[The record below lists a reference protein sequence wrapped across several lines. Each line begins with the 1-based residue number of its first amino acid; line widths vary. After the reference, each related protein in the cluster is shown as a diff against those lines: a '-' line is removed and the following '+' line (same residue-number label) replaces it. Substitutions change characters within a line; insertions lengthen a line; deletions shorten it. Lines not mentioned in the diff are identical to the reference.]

1 MTDAA
6 GRSFTNPIGEGADPQ
21 VVRVG
26 ERYLWCQSEGNI
38 GVAIWESPT
47 LTSLGTKHVV
57 WRAPGSGPW
66 SKQVWAPELIRL
78 DGRWHIYVAA
88 SAGDNASHRAYVL
101 AAETDDPLGPYT
113 IHGPLRT
120 ADPADPASS
129 DWAIDMTVME
139 HAGRRYAIWSGWP
152 RPWERMQHLY
162 LAELASPTS
171 ITGPRLQLFSPSDYP
186 WERIR
191 SLPGASGLNEA
202 PQVLHRGQ
210 RTFVVYSC
218 GSALLPTY
226 KLGLLEL
233 TGDDPLDIGCWLKYP
248 EPVFESS
255 GSTYGVGHD
264 GFALSPDGSQWWH
277 VYHAKVD
284 RRRSFRRG
292 IFVQP
297 MAWTDDG
304 LPDFGTPVARAEPLV
319 EPAGTP
325 HNPSTGQRQWAF
337 SASAEAL
344 ADFDYYGHHQMVET
358 GAEGLHL
365 GVVPAEPI
373 NDYRSGE
380 KVVLRDG
387 DYTDLELQASFRI
400 VSGHRAVGVLFR
412 ATLPAV
418 GYDAQRAYFAA
429 VVPRRRRLLLA
440 KTDGRSYVELAA
452 EAVDI
457 EPGAQVTLSVRARGS
472 HLEARVEATNAT
484 PTRTAT
490 TATATTTTADGA
502 PLAVVTAVDGDYV
515 AGSIGLRVVDTHAV
529 FGTLTITPA

>member
-1 MTDAA
+1 MSSAELSSVTERA
-6 GRSFTNPIGEGADPQ
+6 FTNPIGEGADPQ
-21 VVRVG
+21 VVSLG
-26 ERYLWCQSEGNI
+26 DRYLWCQSEGNV

-47 LTSLGTKHVV
+47 LTSLGRKHVV
-57 WRAPGSGPW
+57 WRAPATGPW

-78 DGRWHIYVAA
+78 DGRWYIYVAA

-101 AAETDDPLGPYT
+101 AADSDDPIGPYT
-113 IHGPLRT
+113 VHGPLRT
-120 ADPADPASS
+120 ADPADAGSA
-129 DWAIDMTVME
+129 DWAIDMTVLE
-139 HAGRRYAIWSGWP
+139 QAGRRYAIWSGWP
-152 RPWERMQHLY
+152 RPWDRVQHLY

-191 SLPGASGLNEA
+191 NLPGASGLNEA
-202 PQVLHRGQ
+202 PQVLQRGQ

-233 TGDDPLDIGCWLKYP
+233 TGDDPLDIGCWRKYP

-255 GSTYGVGHD
+255 GSTFGVGHD

-297 MAWTDDG
+297 MRWRADG
-304 LPDFGTPVARAEPLV
+304 LPDFGTPVARGEPLV
-319 EPAGTP
+319 EPAGTV
-325 HNPSTGQRQWAF
+325 HNPSTGARHWAF
-337 SASAEAL
+337 ADSDVAL
-344 ADFDYYGHHQMVET
+344 EDFDYYGHHQMVET
-358 GAEGLHL
+358 GGEGLHL
-365 GVVPAEPI
+365 GVVPAEPV

-387 DYTDLELQASFRI
+387 DYTDLELETAFRI
-400 VSGHRAVGVLFR
+400 VSGDRAVGALFR
-412 ATLPAV
+412 AMRPAV
-418 GYDAQRAYFAA
+418 GYDAQQAYFAG

-452 EAVDI
+452 EPIEI
-457 EPGAQVTLSVRARGS
+457 EPGAAVTLSVRARGP
-472 HLEARVEATNAT
+472 HLEARVDTSPASRST
-484 PTRTAT
+484 PSPV
-490 TATATTTTADGA
+490 
-502 PLAVVTAVDGDYV
+502 PLAVVSAEDADRT

-529 FGTLTITPA
+529 FRTLAVTPPP

>member
-1 MTDAA
+1 MSSIARRA
-6 GRSFTNPIGEGADPQ
+6 FTNPIGEGADPQ
-21 VVRVG
+21 VVKVG
-26 ERYLWCQSEGNI
+26 DRYLWCQSEGNV

-47 LTSLGTKHVV
+47 LTSLGRKHVV
-57 WRAPGSGPW
+57 WRAPAAGPW

-78 DGRWHIYVAA
+78 DGRWYIYVAA
-88 SAGDNASHRAYVL
+88 SAGDNASHRAYML
-101 AAETDDPLGPYT
+101 AADTEDPLGSYS

-120 ADPADPASS
+120 ADPADPASA
-129 DWAIDMTVME
+129 DWAIDMTVLG

-152 RPWERMQHLY
+152 HPWERVQHLY
-162 LAELASPTS
+162 LAELTSPTS
-171 ITGPRLQLFSPSDYP
+171 ISGPRLQLFSPSDHP

-191 SLPGASGLNEA
+191 NLPGASGLNEA
-202 PQVLHRGQ
+202 PQVLQRGR

-233 TGDDPLDIGCWLKYP
+233 IGDEPLDIASWRKYP

-255 GSTYGVGHD
+255 AGTYGVGHD

-277 VYHAKVD
+277 IYHAKVD

-297 MAWTDDG
+297 MSWADDG
-304 LPDFGTPVARAEPLV
+304 CPQFGTPVARGEPIA

-325 HNPSTGQRQWAF
+325 HRPVTGPRRWEFA
-337 SASAEAL
+337 ANADAL
-344 ADFDYYGHHQMVET
+344 ADFDYYGHHQMVES

-365 GVVPAEPI
+365 GVVPAEPV

-387 DYTDLELQASFRI
+387 EYTDLDLQTSFRI
-400 VSGHRAVGVLFR
+400 VSGDRAVGVVFR

-418 GYDAQRAYFAA
+418 GYDAQRAYVAA

-440 KTDGRSYVELAA
+440 KTDGHSYVELATA
-452 EAVDI
+452 PLDVA
-457 EPGAQVTLSVRARGS
+457 PGAELTLSVRVRGR
-472 HLEARVEATNAT
+472 HLEARVDSSP
-484 PTRTAT
+484 PTVVA
-490 TATATTTTADGA
+490 AEDADH
-502 PLAVVTAVDGDYV
+502 V
-515 AGSIGLRVVDTHAV
+515 AGSVGLRVVDTHAV
-529 FGTLTITPA
+529 FRTLTITPT